1 MSKIAVLK
9 SAVSV
14 TAAPLSAVS
23 GLFAP
28 LVAGTTYA
36 RMLHLLV
43 GWFFAGI
50 VLMVYPGTYHKG
62 LGEILMAGVSVD
74 VVLLALAALIP
85 AARRA
90 EGVQARLLLVPDRE
104 EDIATE
110 PSLTWADRRRTAGWL
125 IGRVALGSAVGFPLV
140 FGITGAFDRLT
151 GPDALWYLPLVPLA
165 VLGFGWFLVCAG
177 RLQLAMAI
185 RLLGPSPA
193 ERLAEAELRAERLL
207 ERNRL
212 ARELH
217 DSIGHALTV
226 TVLQAGAAREVGDR
240 DFVAKAL
247 EVIEE
252 TGRQAM
258 EDLERTLVLLR
269 ETPAGANG
277 VATEQPGIDQLPT
290 LFDTARAA
298 GSPVEARVD
307 VKPGTLPGVLSRES
321 YRIVQEGVT
330 NALKYAPGEPIDIRI
345 AVRDGRLE
353 LRCANRLP
361 GAGRSA
367 NGATR
372 PPAGGAGGAGRYATR
387 KGGKGLRGIRE
398 RATLLGGEA
407 EAGLSAAGTAAVG
420 TVAAGTAA
428 GAVAGAAAG
437 VAGPFE
443 EGSGEWVL
451 AVRLPL
457 RLGS

>member
-1 MSKIAVLK
+1 MTKIAVPRIL
-9 SAVSV
+9 
-14 TAAPLSAVS
+14 APL
-23 GLFAP
+23 L
-28 LVAGTTYA
+28 AGATYA
-36 RMLHLLV
+36 RLLHLLV
-43 GWFFAGI
+43 GWVFMGVI
-50 VLMVYPGTYHKG
+50 LLIYPGTYG
-62 LGEILMAGVSVD
+62 LTLPQILAGAVAVD
-74 VVLLALAALIP
+74 SVLLMLVALIP

-104 EDIATE
+104 TDIAAE
-110 PSLTWADRRRTAGWL
+110 PSDSWADRWRTALWL
-125 IGRVALGSAVGFPLV
+125 VGRVALGSAVGMATVL
-140 FGITGAFDRLT
+140 GLTNGAHLLT
-151 GPDALWYLPLVPLA
+151 GPQGPHYLLLLPVALLGYGWLV
-165 VLGFGWFLVCAG
+165 VGAG

-240 DFVAKAL
+240 AFIAKAL

-269 ETPAGANG
+269 ESPEGA
-277 VATEQPGIDQLPT
+277 ATEHPGVDQLPV

-298 GSPVEARVD
+298 GSQVEALVD
-307 VKPGTLPGVLSRES
+307 LSEGKLPGVLSRES

-330 NALKYAPGEPIDIRI
+330 NALKYAPGEPISIRI
-345 AVRDGRLE
+345 GVRGGQLE
-353 LRCANRLP
+353 LRCAN
-361 GAGRSA
+361 AMS
-367 NGATR
+367 
-372 PPAGGAGGAGRYATR
+372 AGGGVAARNPAAGAR

-407 EAGLSAAGTAAVG
+407 T
-420 TVAAGTAA
+420 A
-428 GAVAGAAAG
+428 GASQDC
-437 VAGPFE
+437 
-443 EGSGEWVL
+443 SGEWVL
-451 AVRLPL
+451 QVRLPL

>member
-1 MSKIAVLK
+1 MPRQTMFRLRPRRGGRPGGTPRRAL
-9 SAVSV
+9 
-14 TAAPLSAVS
+14 
-23 GLFAP
+23 AP
-28 LVAGTTYA
+28 LVAGATYA
-36 RMLHLLV
+36 RLLHLLV
-43 GWFFAGI
+43 GWIFAGVI
-50 VLMVYPGTYHKG
+50 LMIYPGTYDKT
-62 LGEILMAGVSVD
+62 LGTILVQAVSLD
-74 VVLLALAALIP
+74 VVLLVLVALVP

-104 EDIATE
+104 EDIGVE
-110 PSLTWADRRRTAGWL
+110 PSRTWTDRRRTAGWL
-125 IGRVALGSAVGFPLV
+125 VARVALGSAVGFAIVLGLAP
-140 FGITGAFDRLT
+140 AFDLLT
-151 GPDALWYLPLVPLA
+151 GPDALRYLPLAPLLAFGYGWLA
-165 VLGFGWFLVCAG
+165 VWAG
-177 RLQLAMAI
+177 RLQLAMAA

-226 TVLQAGAAREVGDR
+226 TVLQAGAAREVGDAA
-240 DFVAKAL
+240 FVAKAL

-269 ETPAGANG
+269 ETPAGAAG
-277 VATEQPGIDQLPT
+277 GAATEQPGVEQLPA

-298 GSPVEARVD
+298 GNPVEARIEV
-307 VKPGTLPGVLSRES
+307 PTGALPGVLSRES

-330 NALKYAPGEPIDIRI
+330 NALKYAPGEPVDVRI

-353 LRCANRLP
+353 LRCANRLAP
-361 GAGRSA
+361 AAGR
-367 NGATR
+367 GTPR
-372 PPAGGAGGAGRYATR
+372 R
-387 KGGKGLRGIRE
+387 GGKGLRGIRE

-407 EAGLSAAGTAAVG
+407 T
-420 TVAAGTAA
+420 
-428 GAVAGAAAG
+428 
-437 VAGPFE
+437 AGPSAD
-443 EGSGEWVL
+443 GDGAWVL
-451 AVRLPL
+451 DVRLPL

>member
-1 MSKIAVLK
+1 MTK
-9 SAVSV
+9 
-14 TAAPLSAVS
+14 TAASETEAPKPAVPKAAVPRTAVP
-23 GLFAP
+23 GILAP
-28 LVAGTTYA
+28 LLAGATYA
-36 RMLHLLV
+36 RLLHLLV
-43 GWFFAGI
+43 GWIFMGVI
-50 VLMVYPGTYHKG
+50 LLIYPGTYG
-62 LGEILMAGVSVD
+62 LTLGQVVAEAAALDS
-74 VVLLALAALIP
+74 VLLVLVALIP

-104 EDIATE
+104 QDIATD
-110 PSLTWADRRRTAGWL
+110 PSGGWADRRRTALWL
-125 IGRVALGSAVGFPLV
+125 IGRVALGSAVGMATVLV
-140 FGITGAFDRLT
+140 INGGAGLLA
-151 GPDALWYLPLVPLA
+151 GPQGLNYLLLLPVALLGYGWLV
-165 VLGFGWFLVCAG
+165 VGVG
-177 RLQLAMAI
+177 RLQLAMAV
-185 RLLGPSPA
+185 RLLGPSPT

-226 TVLQAGAAREVGDR
+226 TVLQAGAAREVGDPA
-240 DFVAKAL
+240 FVARAL

-269 ETPAGANG
+269 ETPEGAT
-277 VATEQPGIDQLPT
+277 TEHPGIDQLPT
-290 LFDTARAA
+290 LFETVRAA

-307 VKPGTLPGVLSRES
+307 LPAGKLPGVLSRES

-330 NALKYAPGEPIDIRI
+330 NALKYAPGEPVSVRI
-345 AVRDGRLE
+345 AVRDGQLE
-353 LRCANRLP
+353 LRCANALPVVGSAAARRP
-361 GAGRSA
+361 GAGA
-367 NGATR
+367 
-372 PPAGGAGGAGRYATR
+372 R

-407 EAGLSAAGTAAVG
+407 T
-420 TVAAGTAA
+420 
-428 GAVAGAAAG
+428 AG
-437 VAGPFE
+437 VAE

>member
-1 MSKIAVLK
+1 MSKVAALRIVVSGTVVPG
-9 SAVSV
+9 SAVSRL
-14 TAAPLSAVS
+14 TTPLLS
-23 GLFAP
+23 G
-28 LVAGTTYA
+28 VTYA
-36 RMLHLLV
+36 RLLHLLV
-43 GWFFAGI
+43 GWIFAGV
-50 VLMVYPGTYHKG
+50 VLMIYPGTYHKS
-62 LGEILMAGVSVD
+62 LGEILMASIPLD
-74 VVLLALAALIP
+74 CVLLAVVALVP
-85 AARRA
+85 AVRRA
-90 EGVQARLLLVPDRE
+90 EGVQARLLLVPERE

-110 PSLTWADRRRTAGWL
+110 PSRTWADRRRTAGWL
-125 IGRVALGSAVGFPLV
+125 IGRVGLGEVVGSVLSS
-140 FGITGAFDRLT
+140 GAAACYDRLT
-151 GPDALWYLPLVPLA
+151 GSDALWYLPLSPVL
-165 VLGFGWFLVCAG
+165 VLGFGWFLVFAG
-177 RLQLAMAI
+177 RIQLAMAV

-226 TVLQAGAAREVGDR
+226 TVLQAGAAREVGDPA
-240 DFVAKAL
+240 FVAKAL

-277 VATEQPGIDQLPT
+277 VATEQPGIDQLPA
-290 LFDTARAA
+290 LFDTVRAA
-298 GSPVEARVD
+298 GSPVEARVE
-307 VKPGTLPGVLSRES
+307 VRPEVLPGVLSRES

-330 NALKYAPGEPIDIRI
+330 NALKYAPGEPVDIRI
-345 AVRDGRLE
+345 AVREGQLE

-361 GAGRSA
+361 GAGRSPA
-367 NGATR
+367 GPAR
-372 PPAGGAGGAGRYATR
+372 PPASGAGRGATR

-407 EAGLSAAGTAAVG
+407 TAGATAASATSAAGPTG
-420 TVAAGTAA
+420 
-428 GAVAGAAAG
+428 
-437 VAGPFE
+437 
-443 EGSGEWVL
+443 EGNAEWVL
-451 AVRLPL
+451 TVRLPL